1 MVAEAVQTRAYTP
14 MEPASL
20 RAAGLTDSEVEGLI
34 LKFLAARGDA
44 SGFAISDQMKLPYP
58 LVVECLTR
66 LKDARL
72 LGYRGSASMND
83 FVYQITDHGRDTAR
97 RLANRCTYFGA
108 APVSLEDYIDSV
120 VAQGITDHTPTPDD
134 LAMAFEDLL
143 LDPDTVDRL
152 GPAIA
157 SGRGMFLFGP
167 SGNGKTSIAQRITR
181 SLGGHIW
188 VPRAIGVDG
197 EIVRIF
203 DPHFHVEVDFDW
215 EFQPSMPHPVD
226 RRWVLI
232 ERPTVSVGGE
242 LTMDQLEVST
252 NPHTGISEAP
262 LQLKANGGTLVIDD
276 FGRQRMRIDD
286 LLNRWIVPLESG
298 HDYYS
303 LNSGRRIRMPFQQVI
318 AFATNLEPRDLVDEA
333 FLRRIPYKIPVGDPT
348 DAQFRQLFAM
358 VSAELGVTIAP
369 GAVDH
374 VIQHLYRQEDRSFRF
389 CHPRDLLL
397 QVLNDARYRGVLP
410 ELTVET
416 VDRAADGYF
425 SVI

>member
-1 MVAEAVQTRAYTP
+1 MVAEAVRTRTFVP
-14 MEPASL
+14 QEPVSL
-20 RAAGLTDSEVEGLI
+20 QRSGLSDSEVEGLI

-44 SGFAISDQMKLPYP
+44 SGFAISEQIKLPYP
-58 LVVECLTR
+58 LTLDCLTR

-72 LGYRGSASMND
+72 VGYRGSASMND

-97 RLANRCTYFGA
+97 RLAHRCTYFGA
-108 APVSLEDYIDSV
+108 APVSLEDYVDAV
-120 VAQGITDHTPTPDD
+120 VAQGITDRTPTPGDLAKAFDD
-134 LAMAFEDLL
+134 LV
-143 LDPDTVDRL
+143 LDAETIDRL

-157 SGRGMFLFGP
+157 SGQGMFLFGP

-188 VPRAIGVDG
+188 VPRAIGIDG

-203 DPHFHVEVDFDW
+203 DPHFHVEVPFDW
-215 EFQPSMPHPVD
+215 EFQPGMPSPVD
-226 RRWVLI
+226 QRWVLI
-232 ERPTVSVGGE
+232 ERPTVAVGGE

-276 FGRQRMRIDD
+276 FGRQRMRTDD
-286 LLNRWIVPLESG
+286 LLNRWIVPLEAG
-298 HDYYS
+298 YDFYS
-303 LNSGRRIRMPFQQVI
+303 LSSGRRIQMPFQQVI
-318 AFATNLEPRDLVDEA
+318 AFSTNLEPRDLVDEA
-333 FLRRIPYKIPVGDPT
+333 FLRRIPYKIPVGDPSEG
-348 DAQFRQLFAM
+348 QFRELFET
-358 VSAELGVTIAP
+358 VGAELGVRLAP

-374 VIQHLYRQEDRSFRF
+374 VVSWHYRRENKPFRF

-397 QVLNDARYRGVLP
+397 QVLSEARFRGVQA
-410 ELTVET
+410 ELSEATA
-416 VDRAADGYF
+416 DRAVDSYF

>member
-1 MVAEAVQTRAYTP
+1 MVVQTVVAEPFTP
-14 MEPASL
+14 VEPISL
-20 RAAGLTDSEVEGLI
+20 KEAGLTDSEVEGLI

-44 SGFAISDQMKLPYP
+44 SGWGIADQVKLPYP
-58 LVVECLTR
+58 LVNECLTR

-72 LGYRGSASMND
+72 VGYRGAAGVND
-83 FVYQITDHGRDTAR
+83 FLYQITDHGRDTAR
-97 RLANRCTYFGA
+97 RLSHQCTYFGA
-108 APVSLEDYIDSV
+108 APVSLEDYVESV

-134 LAMAFEDLL
+134 LALAFQGLL
-143 LDPDTVDRL
+143 LDSAVVDRL

-188 VPRAIGVDG
+188 VPRALGIDG

-203 DPHFHVEVDFDW
+203 DPHHHVEVPYDW
-215 EFQPSMPHPVD
+215 DNPLAGPYAVD
-226 RRWVLI
+226 RRWVKI

-276 FGRQRMRIDD
+276 FGRQRMRIED

-303 LNSGRRIRMPFQQVI
+303 LSSGRRICMPFQQVI
-318 AFATNLEPRDLVDEA
+318 VFATNLEPRDLVDEA

-348 DAQFRQLFAM
+348 DAQFRELFTM
-358 VSAELGVTIAP
+358 VGAELGVVVDRR
-369 GAVDH
+369 AVDH
-374 VIQHLYRQEDRSFRF
+374 VIDHHYRRETRPFRF
-389 CHPRDLLL
+389 CHPRDLML
-397 QVLNDARYRGVLP
+397 QILHESRYRGIEPVM
-410 ELTVET
+410 TVEA
-416 VDRAADGYF
+416 VDRAVDGYF

>member
-1 MVAEAVQTRAYTP
+1 MVAAAVMVEQFTP
-14 MEPASL
+14 REPASL
-20 RAAGLTDSEVEGLI
+20 KEAGLTESEVEALI

-44 SGFAISDQMKLPYP
+44 SGWAITEQVKLPYR
-58 LVVECLTR
+58 LVSDCLNR

-72 LGYRGSASMND
+72 VGYRGSAGVND
-83 FVYQITDHGRDTAR
+83 FLYQITDHGRDSAR
-97 RLANRCTYFGA
+97 RLSHMCTYFGA
-108 APVSLEDYIDSV
+108 APVSLEDYV
-120 VAQGITDHTPTPDD
+120 VGVLAQGITDHTPGPDD
-134 LAMAFEDLL
+134 LAAAFEGLL
-143 LDPDTVDRL
+143 LDRFVVDRL

-157 SGRGMFLFGP
+157 SGKGMFLFGP

-188 VPRAIGVDG
+188 VPRALGIDG

-203 DPHFHVEVDFDW
+203 DPHHHVEVPFDW
-215 EFQPSMPHPVD
+215 DAPHAFALD
-226 RRWVLI
+226 RRWVPI

-276 FGRQRMRIDD
+276 FGRQRMRIED

-303 LNSGRRIRMPFQQVI
+303 LTSGRRICMPFQQVI
-318 AFATNLEPRDLVDEA
+318 VFATNLEPRDLVDEA

-348 DAQFRQLFAM
+348 DAQFRTLFGMLA
-358 VSAELGVTIAP
+358 AEYGVLIRP
-369 GAVDH
+369 GAIDH
-374 VIQHLYRQEDRSFRF
+374 LIDHHYRREGRAFRF
-389 CHPRDLLL
+389 CHPRDLVL
-397 QVLNDARYRGVLP
+397 QVLNEARYLGEVP
-410 ELTVET
+410 ELTVDS
-416 VDRAADGYF
+416 VDRAVDGYF